1 MDDKYY
7 MGFFEQNRLI
17 AVTDL
22 IISFP
27 KPKTAYIGFFMTASS
42 VQKNGVGSRI
52 IAELCDALL
61 RAGMT
66 AVELGWVKGN
76 AQAEN
81 FWHKNHF
88 LETGIVSDAGS
99 YTVISAKRDLEPH
112 PEPTYS
118 RCASRHSLPAPE
130 TGTTTS
136 CKSPPHPGN
145 SSGSCL

>member
-66 AVELGWVKGN
+66 AVELGVGKGQC
-76 AQAEN
+76 AGRE
-81 FWHKNHF
+81 F
-88 LETGIVSDAGS
+88 LA
-99 YTVISAKRDLEPH
+99 
-112 PEPTYS
+112 
-118 RCASRHSLPAPE
+118 
-130 TGTTTS
+130 
-136 CKSPPHPGN
+136 
-145 SSGSCL
+145 